1 MKASEIMRIH
11 FQVGCLALLLFGAQG
26 FAAQMA
32 PGSSEKSANAS
43 RGLVRLSGRVL
54 YDASGPF
61 LGLGATYMQAL
72 RHFKV
77 DRARFQRE
85 IATLARSGFNYVR
98 ILTMVDW
105 LNQEI
110 APVAYRNREGNAI
123 SAWPDYDQQLEAM
136 ILALGEQG
144 LRAELTV
151 FADAQRI
158 MPNPEDRQAHVDRV
172 LGIVKKH
179 ESAVCMIEV
188 ANEAW
193 QNGFADT
200 AGIESLRSLGERI
213 AKATDVLVALS
224 APPDLSE
231 DHTELL
237 SLYKGSAADIATVHF
252 SRDTRSPEGSW
263 KPVIAPWGY
272 AAIPG
277 VPPVSSNEPIGPGS
291 SVASETDPA
300 KLLALTAF
308 AYVAGLPM
316 LVFHSE
322 AGVAARMSF
331 SDLPWL
337 GRFADLMKIL
347 PRDLSDWK
355 TNDGLEPSAPFTVFL
370 DGTPNAYWKTPE
382 QHKTGLLRACG
393 ATSGPEFIVLPVGI
407 LEEGAVLEVRAA
419 MAFTEYSLP
428 DCQGSPVRNLAKGE
442 RFELNAALG
451 TCLLRGRY
459 SQETPK

>member
-1 MKASEIMRIH
+1 MRIL
-11 FQVGCLALLLFGAQG
+11 FMMGCLTLLLFVARG
-26 FAAQMA
+26 FA
-32 PGSSEKSANAS
+32 GSMPSGVSVSAGG
-43 RGLVRLSGRVL
+43 GLVRLSGKVL

-72 RHFKV
+72 RHFKY

-85 IATLARSGFNYVR
+85 IATLAQGGFNYGR

-105 LNQEI
+105 PGQEI

-123 SAWPDYDQQLEAM
+123 PAWPDYDQQLEEM
-136 ILALGEQG
+136 ILAFGEHG
-144 LRAELTV
+144 LRVEMTI

-158 MPNPEDRQAHVDRV
+158 MPNPEDRRTHVDRI

-179 ESAVCMIEV
+179 EPAVCMIEV

-200 AGIESLRSLGERI
+200 AGIESLRELGNRI
-213 AKATDVLVALS
+213 AQTTDVLVGLS
-224 APPDLSE
+224 APVDLSD
-231 DHTELL
+231 DHAELL

-252 SRDTRSPEGSW
+252 SRDTRSAEGSW

-272 AAIPG
+272 ADIPG

-291 SVASETDPA
+291 SAASETDPA
-300 KLLALTAF
+300 KILAAAAF
-308 AYVAGLPM
+308 AYIAGLPM
-316 LVFHSE
+316 YVFHSE
-322 AGVAARMSF
+322 AGVAARMTF
-331 SDLPWL
+331 ADFPWL

-355 TNDGLEPSAPFTVFL
+355 ANDGLEPSAPFTVFL
-370 DGTPNAYWKTPE
+370 DGTSNNYWKEPDR
-382 QHKTGLLRACG
+382 HKAGLLRACG
-393 ATSGPEFIVLPVGI
+393 ASSGAEFVVLPVGI
-407 LEEGAVLEVRAA
+407 LEEGAVLEARAA

-428 DCQGSPVRNLAKGE
+428 DCQASPVRNFAKGE
-442 RFELNAALG
+442 RFELHAASG
-451 TCLLRGRY
+451 TCLLRGRHT
-459 SQETPK
+459 QEETKQPAERR